1 MIALRL
7 GERQRFTNKTRD
19 TLTKRKIPT
28 FLVSR
33 LTGFLAHR
41 MMGAFGQD
49 HLISLPEVGVG
60 ATAAIS
66 GRDGL
71 PQPSAGGSTA
81 IPDDKSDDLS
91 STPTQGCPQLAF
103 VVALIDEGPQL
114 IQFQNIARLLGQ
126 QTLHQARQLL
136 DLISQPFQHT
146 LSGHTEDASQPAQTG
161 PFSIR
166 LQHLPTAFWLFCR
179 FRHQY
184 SIRSTVLAVILRVA
198 RFIPTILDDVFTA
211 IRAAFVRH
219 GYLNHAADY
228 GSSLTFSHHQF
239 RKWKPIEISRRRCA
253 DDDVDE

>member
-28 FLVSR
+28 FLVSS
-33 LTGFLAHR
+33 LTDFLAHR
-41 MMGAFGQD
+41 MIGAFEQD
-49 HLISLPEVGVG
+49 HLISLPEVSVG

-71 PQPSAGGSTA
+71 PQPSAAGSTA
-81 IPDDKSDDLS
+81 IPDDKSDALP
-91 STPTQGCPQLAF
+91 STPTQGCPQPAF
-103 VVALIDEGPQL
+103 AVALIDEGPQL
-114 IQFQNIARLLGQ
+114 TQFQNIARLPGQ

-166 LQHLPTAFWLFCR
+166 LQHLPTAFWLFS
-179 FRHQY
+179 QLWL
-184 SIRSTVLAVILRVA
+184 IT
-198 RFIPTILDDVFTA
+198 
-211 IRAAFVRH
+211 
-219 GYLNHAADY
+219 YL
-228 GSSLTFSHHQF
+228 
-239 RKWKPIEISRRRCA
+239 
-253 DDDVDE
+253 